1 MMSRVQLEVFHLSAP
16 TPASDIVV
24 LGKVELE
31 ETRLAAF
38 DKGYA
43 AGWDDATVA
52 VHSDRSKVEDEVA
65 RNLQAL
71 GFTFQEARMHLLRGL
86 KPLLTTMMGRL
97 LPAMGREL
105 LNAHILE
112 ALLPRT
118 EAVLEAPVR
127 IHINPRSRRYL
138 EGLAV
143 KAKGLSYKVI
153 EEPDLPDGQ
162 VFLRFESGDETL
174 IDIDR
179 AVQQILTVV
188 NSFFDQTEQERQYG

>member
-1 MMSRVQLEVFHLSAP
+1 MMSRVQLEVFHLAAP

-52 VHSDRSKVEDEVA
+52 VHSDRSKAEDEVA
-65 RNLQAL
+65 RNLQSL
-71 GFTFQEARMHLLRGL
+71 GFTFQEARIHLLRGL

-97 LPAMGREL
+97 LPVMGRDL
-105 LNAHILE
+105 LNDHILE
-112 ALLPRT
+112 VLLPRA

-127 IHINPRSRRYL
+127 IHVNPRSRRYL
-138 EGLAV
+138 DGLAV
-143 KAKGLSYKVI
+143 KAKGLSYKVV
-153 EEPDLPDGQ
+153 EEADLPDGQ
-162 VFLRFESGDETL
+162 VFLRFDNGDETL
-174 IDIDR
+174 IDVDR
-179 AVQQILTVV
+179 AVHQIMAVI
-188 NSFFDQTEQERQYG
+188 NKFFEQTEQERQHG